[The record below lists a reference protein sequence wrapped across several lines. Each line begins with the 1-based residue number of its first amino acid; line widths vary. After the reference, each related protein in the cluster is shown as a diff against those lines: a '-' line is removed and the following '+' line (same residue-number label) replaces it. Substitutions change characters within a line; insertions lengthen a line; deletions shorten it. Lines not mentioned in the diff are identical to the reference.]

1 MSLCEHVATDLTLL
15 SSYFLL
21 STAPVEAPPNVRVE
35 QLKNNEIVVLWDE
48 LPEVHANGEIR
59 LYVVYLR
66 EWRHHY
72 RWYDDDEL
80 ARVVNVS
87 SSDNQLLLSDLDG
100 GRVYQV
106 AVAAYTVDFGPR
118 SEWEKFQVGK
128 YALLFFQITGVWKT
142 RMANSHE

>member
-1 MSLCEHVATDLTLL
+1 MLYYYHFI
-15 SSYFLL
+15 FLL

-35 QLKNNEIVVLWDE
+35 QLKNNEIVVFWDE

-66 EWRHHY
+66 EWRQHY

-80 ARVVNVS
+80 ARIVNVS
-87 SSDNQLLLSDLDG
+87 SSDNQLSLSDLDG

-128 YALLFFQITGVWKT
+128 YALLLFHSST
-142 RMANSHE
+142 